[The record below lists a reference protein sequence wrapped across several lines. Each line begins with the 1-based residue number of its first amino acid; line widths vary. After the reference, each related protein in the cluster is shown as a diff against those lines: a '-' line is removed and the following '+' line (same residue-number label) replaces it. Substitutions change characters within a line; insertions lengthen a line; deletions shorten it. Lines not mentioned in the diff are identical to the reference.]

1 MYLQSQKQLVKFLDE
16 LKSQLQNVEI
26 PTDDIA
32 ILTEDI
38 KTKELLIP
46 VVGGFS
52 AGKSTLLNTFLG
64 AEILPTSI
72 NPETDLAAE
81 LHYGKEEFV
90 EAFGLKDGSVTRF
103 KLTEFADI
111 KARAQEFSHLK
122 IYLNSEQ
129 LQRIEPL
136 ILVDMPGFG
145 SSLANHNKAI
155 NYYLPKGAH
164 FIVVTSSE
172 EGNITQS
179 MMRQLSEF
187 DNLGRDF
194 HILLSKANL
203 RSPEQV
209 SDLKTYIANQVE
221 VEFQYSHEIIAIG
234 NEDQDELNKVFASIN
249 PNFIIEKNFKD
260 LVKQQ
265 VNNALDIINIKINT
279 LKNDAELNQEAIT
292 ALNRAIQDIEQQ
304 KSRMIEDIKSSHS
317 ELIAKRCVDYIGSEL
332 NKHADELGQSLI
344 NKNHQRFNE
353 MIITTIRDG
362 LSFKLSREF
371 RVVGLDIVRRFET
384 ETLYALNDSMKDF
397 GMDEQWVAALTN
409 KINQAFEITGK
420 VINKI
425 REHSNSDAQVKG
437 EVSSGG
443 NADKARSLYRLVG
456 SVVAIS
462 TGIAAPAVELV
473 IIFLPDII
481 SFVGKR
487 FQDQKIKQ
495 AISSDVI
502 PGIKSELAKTL
513 PTTIEE
519 QIQTMVEDVSASFE
533 EELNEKKTIIEQL
546 ERERQENKVMVD
558 GKIAKLQAAKV
569 AIMNLTESELY

>member
-234 NEDQDELNKVFASIN
+234 SEDQDELNKVFASIN

>member
-1 MYLQSQKQLVKFLDE
+1 M
-16 LKSQLQNVEI
+16 
-26 PTDDIA
+26 
-32 ILTEDI
+32 
-38 KTKELLIP
+38 
-46 VVGGFS
+46 
-52 AGKSTLLNTFLG
+52 
-64 AEILPTSI
+64 
-72 NPETDLAAE
+72 
-81 LHYGKEEFV
+81 
-90 EAFGLKDGSVTRF
+90 
-103 KLTEFADI
+103 
-111 KARAQEFSHLK
+111 
-122 IYLNSEQ
+122 
-129 LQRIEPL
+129 
-136 ILVDMPGFG
+136 
-145 SSLANHNKAI
+145 
-155 NYYLPKGAH
+155 
-164 FIVVTSSE
+164 
-172 EGNITQS
+172 
-179 MMRQLSEF
+179 
-187 DNLGRDF
+187 
-194 HILLSKANL
+194 
-203 RSPEQV
+203 
-209 SDLKTYIANQVE
+209 
-221 VEFQYSHEIIAIG
+221 
-234 NEDQDELNKVFASIN
+234 
-249 PNFIIEKNFKD
+249 
-260 LVKQQ
+260 VKQQ